1 MTKDRS
7 FSHLVV
13 VGSSAGGIEA
23 LSQLVSALPEKFPA
37 PIVIAQHLDPDSE
50 SHLKEILS
58 RKSVPPVRTVTD
70 HEPLEAGVVFVVPAN
85 HHVNISDSE
94 IELAEDGAGRPMPS
108 VDRLMESAA
117 GVYGESL
124 IAVVLTGTGTD
135 GAQGARA
142 VRRAG
147 GTVVVQDPE
156 SAEFRGMPAS
166 IAPNT
171 VDIVARLERIGAVL
185 QDLLSGMEVSERV
198 NPEEERRSLQ
208 WFLEELREA
217 RGMDFTSYKTPTIMR
232 RLKRRMVATETGDIG
247 EYAEYVREHP
257 EQYRRLVN
265 AFLIKVTEF
274 FRDPELF
281 TYLKEEVLPELLADA
296 GERGAQLRIWSAGCA
311 TGEEA
316 YSLAILVSEILGQE
330 AGVSSARIFATD
342 VDEEAVEFARQGCYP
357 ASALKG
363 LSEERIERYFSWE
376 GGQYRIRTHIRSM
389 IVFGEHDLARRS
401 PFPRMDLV
409 MSRNVLIYFTAELQR
424 RALLLFA
431 YSLRDGG
438 YLVLGKAE
446 AVSPLGE
453 FFAPQQRQQKVYQ
466 RQGERFLMPPLSP
479 TLPKQRQGS
488 GGVWP
493 GARDASEMRRELRQ
507 SRLADEGLLN
517 GIPVGL
523 VIVDRRYDIRAINAA
538 ARGMFSIRGVAVG
551 EDFLHLLQ
559 DVPYT
564 QVREAIDAAFRD
576 GEHTRTGEFAIE
588 DVATG
593 EPRYL
598 RISCHPRR
606 EEGEEAGSQ
615 TVAVVIHDVTEA
627 VRERYALE
635 ARLDETRKDF
645 ERLKRETEAEVL
657 RHETHNKRLIAANRQ
672 LDEANRELT
681 ALNEDLS
688 VVNEESLLSTEE
700 SQAAT
705 EESQAATEEVET
717 LNEELQATNEELE
730 TLNEELQATVEEL
743 NTTNDD
749 LQARSAELQDLARA
763 RSQERQESE
772 RSLRLLEAT
781 LRSMSD
787 AVLAVGPEGET
798 LFCNEAFVETF
809 GEVRDDE
816 SAAELLG
823 NRALLAEDGER
834 LAHEKAPR
842 VRASRGESFQM
853 PFVVDDEDGAR
864 RLFEV
869 RGQSIEDGETNGGVI
884 VICEIFGKAG

>member
-1 MTKDRS
+1 MTTSGISGNEHPDRS
-7 FSHLVV
+7 LSTVHKPVDHHLQN
-13 VGSSAGGIEA
+13 S
-23 LSQLVSALPEKFPA
+23 F
-37 PIVIAQHLDPDSE
+37 
-50 SHLKEILS
+50 
-58 RKSVPPVRTVTD
+58 
-70 HEPLEAGVVFVVPAN
+70 
-85 HHVNISDSE
+85 
-94 IELAEDGAGRPMPS
+94 
-108 VDRLMESAA
+108 
-117 GVYGESL
+117 
-124 IAVVLTGTGTD
+124 
-135 GAQGARA
+135 
-142 VRRAG
+142 
-147 GTVVVQDPE
+147 
-156 SAEFRGMPAS
+156 
-166 IAPNT
+166 
-171 VDIVARLERIGAVL
+171 
-185 QDLLSGMEVSERV
+185 
-198 NPEEERRSLQ
+198 
-208 WFLEELREA
+208 
-217 RGMDFTSYKTPTIMR
+217 
-232 RLKRRMVATETGDIG
+232 
-247 EYAEYVREHP
+247 
-257 EQYRRLVN
+257 
-265 AFLIKVTEF
+265 
-274 FRDPELF
+274 
-281 TYLKEEVLPELLADA
+281 
-296 GERGAQLRIWSAGCA
+296 
-311 TGEEA
+311 
-316 YSLAILVSEILGQE
+316 
-330 AGVSSARIFATD
+330 
-342 VDEEAVEFARQGCYP
+342 
-357 ASALKG
+357 
-363 LSEERIERYFSWE
+363 
-376 GGQYRIRTHIRSM
+376 
-389 IVFGEHDLARRS
+389 
-401 PFPRMDLV
+401 
-409 MSRNVLIYFTAELQR
+409 
-424 RALLLFA
+424 
-431 YSLRDGG
+431 
-438 YLVLGKAE
+438 
-446 AVSPLGE
+446 
-453 FFAPQQRQQKVYQ
+453 
-466 RQGERFLMPPLSP
+466 
-479 TLPKQRQGS
+479 
-488 GGVWP
+488 
-493 GARDASEMRRELRQ
+493 
-507 SRLADEGLLN
+507 
-517 GIPVGL
+517 
-523 VIVDRRYDIRAINAA
+523 
-538 ARGMFSIRGVAVG
+538 
-551 EDFLHLLQ
+551 
-559 DVPYT
+559 YT

-730 TLNEELQATVEEL
+730 TLNEELQVTVEEL